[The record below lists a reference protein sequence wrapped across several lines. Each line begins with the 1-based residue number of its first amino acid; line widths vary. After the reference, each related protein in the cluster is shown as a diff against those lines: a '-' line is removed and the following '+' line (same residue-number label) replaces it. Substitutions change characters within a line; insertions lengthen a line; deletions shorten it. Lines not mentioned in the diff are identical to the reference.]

1 MKKRYLIPTIVFL
14 LFLCSIALLNKEVT
28 MLQGVDGKVSRM
40 TMPLYLKVLNF
51 YDRHYNYK
59 WLAKQITGHLGTK
72 EDKILRLFH
81 WTHETIKPRP
91 KSLPVMDSHPWDVYV
106 RGYGV
111 SDNFHDLFTTLCN
124 YIGTDAFFTTLYSK
138 DTGGRIQLSFVRIKR
153 GWVMFNPHKGF
164 YFRNHT
170 GDLTTIE
177 EIIDEQDW
185 HIIKLAQIDISKVNY
200 EQHLVEN
207 LPRIEKLGSSLLR
220 ANTQSPINRI
230 RFQLHRWFSG
240 KSPLLE

>member
-1 MKKRYLIPTIVFL
+1 MKKRYLIPTIIIL
-14 LFLCSIALLNKEVT
+14 LFLCSIALLNKKVT
-28 MLQGVDGKVSRM
+28 TLQGVDYKVSRI

-59 WLAKQITGHLGTK
+59 WLAKRITGHLDTR
-72 EDKILRLFH
+72 EEKILRLFH

-124 YIGTDAFFTTLYSK
+124 YIGADAFFTKFYAR
-138 DTGGRIQLSFVRIKR
+138 DTGGGINLSCVRIKR
-153 GWVMFNPHKGF
+153 GWVVFDPYNGI
-164 YFRNHT
+164 YFRNNT
-170 GDLTTIE
+170 GDWATIE
-177 EIIDEQDW
+177 EINEQDW
-185 HIIKLAQIDISKVNY
+185 HIVKLAQTDISKANY
-200 EQHLVEN
+200 EQYIIDN

-220 ANTQSPINRI
+220 ANTQSPINRL
-230 RFQLHRWFSG
+230 RFQLHRWFAG